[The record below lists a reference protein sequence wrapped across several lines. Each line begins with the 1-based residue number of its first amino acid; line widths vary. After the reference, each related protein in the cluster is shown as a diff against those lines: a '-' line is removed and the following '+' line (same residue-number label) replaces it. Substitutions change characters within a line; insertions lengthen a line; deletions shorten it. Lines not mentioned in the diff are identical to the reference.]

1 MTRGLALVIVG
12 LMQVMDISLV
22 LQLPSSHGVHSGS
35 QLATFL
41 AGLAAEKVKISE
53 RMMVGD
59 IWGRVIGRS
68 LGSACRLSQ
77 IV

>member
-1 MTRGLALVIVG
+1 MGAGYRQIFGIGLQALANG
-12 LMQVMDISLV
+12 
-22 LQLPSSHGVHSGS
+22 
-35 QLATFL
+35 LATFL
-41 AGLAAEKVKISE
+41 AGPAAEKVKISE